1 MSKKIGFVCAVVGAM
16 GMLGLNAAHSAPLH
30 ETRHAAPKRH
40 VLAINKKAKREGVA
54 HIVRTSTVRAEHRV
68 KARPQ
73 VRKTRVYRGQKARV
87 VPVAVR
93 RTSVRHAG
101 KVRLQRVSDRVIS
114 PRRSGKARV
123 EHWGKVPVK
132 INVRNEIITQKNQ
145 PEEGF
150 FNKLLPVS
158 SKVPAAAEDKP
169 FSGIIN
175 HFAETY
181 GVPLPL
187 AHAVVHHESNYN
199 PNVRGSV
206 GEIGLMQVRLSTAR
220 SLGYTGSAQE
230 LYNPVVNVE
239 YGMKYLAMARELSG
253 GSICG
258 TILKYNAGHG
268 ATRMNP
274 ISARYCNQV
283 KVYMRSF

>member
-16 GMLGLNAAHSAPLH
+16 GMLGLNAAQ
-30 ETRHAAPKRH
+30 AAPHHEKRH
-40 VLAINKKAKREGVA
+40 VTEKRPVHAMKKAKREGVA
-54 HIVRTSTVRAEHRV
+54 HIVRTSEVKTEHRAKV
-68 KARPQ
+68 RHA
-73 VRKTRVYRGQKARV
+73 VRKAKPAKRAQKARLEPV
-87 VPVAVR
+87 ALRKVPV
-93 RTSVRHAG
+93 
-101 KVRLQRVSDRVIS
+101 
-114 PRRSGKARV
+114 PRRAEGRV
-123 EHWGKVPVK
+123 EHWGKIPVNIK
-132 INVRNEIITQKNQ
+132 VRDDIITKNST
-145 PEEGF
+145 EGGLLS
-150 FNKLLPVS
+150 KLLPVS
-158 SKVPAAAEDKP
+158 NQVPAAAEDKP

-175 HFAETY
+175 HYAETY

-187 AHAVVHHESNYN
+187 AHAVVHHESNYD
-199 PNVRGSV
+199 PDVRGSA
-206 GEIGLMQVRLSTAR
+206 GEIGLMQVKLSTAR
-220 SLGYTGSAQE
+220 SLGYTGSARE
-230 LYNPVVNVE
+230 LYNPVVNVQ